1 MLPNDLRGW
10 DIGSQL
16 SNHTLIQWPMKKLV
30 LLLLL
35 STSLFAQEFK
45 FEGRLNEFV
54 ARLPELR
61 KQKGDSAFLAV
72 DLWINQSKINS
83 NYKLGHL
90 YFWKAEFSL
99 DRALYDSA
107 GFYYQAS
114 IPLLEKDVD
123 EPTLGRAY
131 IGAGY
136 ILNFRAKYSEAM
148 SFNLKAE
155 KIFRRIGDQKMLARS
170 LKRLGDDLS
179 PQDARASEAKKYY
192 LESINISISQ
202 KDTINIIRALNAI
215 STVYSAEK
223 KYPSIDSVL
232 AIAVSLAKKINC
244 LRCQAISYSQWG
256 ISEYEQG
263 KYASSIQKYR
273 EEFAVNKLLGAT
285 YDQFFVYQNT
295 SDAFV
300 ALKQFDKAIQ
310 YSDSALQIVQTDVAW
325 NHYFDVYQ
333 TRYNA
338 YKAKGDLTN
347 ALVSL
352 EKQMQ
357 YKDSVLTESKERAI
371 EELNASYDFERKER
385 QLYDLQQMNEVK
397 TLEATSARQWQV
409 GLAIISV
416 LVMILAAV
424 LYNRYNFKRRAA
436 QLLDEKNTE
445 LQKLNGFKDRMFAV
459 ISHDLRNPVDAFNT
473 IIESLSQNSQHASK
487 EELKEFLDSTLQSAK
502 DLKGLLNNLLEW
514 SLVQIGKLPFNPSMI
529 SLREVTQQ
537 SIAHLET
544 MAEAKKIVIH
554 NQVDPNGRV
563 LADPSMMIIAL
574 RNLISNAIKFSEP
587 GKSIELTTQ
596 SGNSKIQLKVIDQG
610 AGMSAEDV
618 VKLFKMEQSTQQIGN
633 SVEKGAGIGLLLV
646 KELVERNQGRIFVT
660 SQPGKGST
668 FAIEWPQIS

>member
-1 MLPNDLRGW
+1 ML
-10 DIGSQL
+10 
-16 SNHTLIQWPMKKLV
+16 
-30 LLLLL
+30 
-35 STSLFAQEFK
+35 AQEFK
-45 FEGRLNEFV
+45 FEGKANEFI
-54 ARLPELR
+54 AQMPELR
-61 KQKGDSAFLAV
+61 KIRNDSVLLAINH
-72 DLWINQSKINS
+72 WIRQSAINN

-90 YFWKAEFSL
+90 YFWKAELSL

-107 GFYYQAS
+107 GFYYQAA
-114 IPLLEKDVD
+114 IPLLEKDTD

-136 ILNFRAKYSEAM
+136 ILNFRAKYAEAM

-170 LKRLGDDLS
+170 LKRLGDDLAL
-179 PQDARASEAKKYY
+179 QDARASEAKKYY
-192 LESINISISQ
+192 IESIDISILQ

-232 AIAVSLAKKINC
+232 TVAVRLAKKINC

-256 ISEYEQG
+256 ISDYEQG
-263 KYASSIQKYR
+263 KFTSSIQKYK

-300 ALKQFDKAIQ
+300 GLKQYDKAIQ
-310 YSDSALQIVQTDVAW
+310 YSDSALRIVQTDVAW

-338 YKAKGDLTN
+338 YKGKGDMTN
-347 ALVSL
+347 ALASL

-371 EELNASYDFERKER
+371 DELNAAYDFERKER
-385 QLYDLQQMNEVK
+385 QMHELEQLNQVK
-397 TLEATSARQWQV
+397 TLEAASARQWQI
-409 GLAIISV
+409 GLSIISV
-416 LVMILAAV
+416 LILILAAV
-424 LYNRYNFKRRAA
+424 LYNRYNFKKRVA
-436 QLLDEKNTE
+436 LELNDKNSD
-445 LQKLNGFKDRMFAV
+445 LRKLNSFKDRMFAV

-473 IIESLSQNSQHASK
+473 IIESLSQNSQHATK

-514 SLVQIGKLPFNPSMI
+514 SLVQIGKLPFNPSLI
-529 SLREVTQQ
+529 SLHEVTQQ
-537 SIAHLET
+537 SIAHLDT
-544 MAEAKKIVIH
+544 MAAGKKIGILNHVSSEI
-554 NQVDPNGRV
+554 NVT
-563 LADPSMMIIAL
+563 ADRSMMIIAL
-574 RNLISNAIKFSEP
+574 RNLISNAIKFSES
-587 GKSIELTTQ
+587 GQHIDLTTEVKL
-596 SGNSKIQLKVIDQG
+596 GKVQLKISDQG
-610 AGMSAEDV
+610 IGMNEHDLA
-618 VKLFKMEQSTQQIGN
+618 KLFKMEESTQKIGN

-646 KELVERNQGRIFVT
+646 KELIERNQGRVSVI

-668 FAIEWPQIS
+668 FVIELPQIS